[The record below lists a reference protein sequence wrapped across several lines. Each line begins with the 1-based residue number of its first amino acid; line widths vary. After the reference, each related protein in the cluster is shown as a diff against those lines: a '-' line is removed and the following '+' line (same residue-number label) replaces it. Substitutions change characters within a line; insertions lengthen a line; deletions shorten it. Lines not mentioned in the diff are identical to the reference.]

1 MKFQRLCVLVS
12 KMPRHLTTNDL
23 TMEEALA
30 VWRFLDA
37 KQRLP
42 MTARRV
48 KIQLAKECGCFV
60 EQLDAVG
67 DNAHISKILTWES
80 NDQSKGLDVDELVA
94 LVQNVPDEE
103 WVLDLCRSMSLIEA
117 EMFWR
122 WALEY
127 RWSSVRYRMVKWL
140 KMMLDMSD
148 ISNYN
153 PEMLIQMVFTGIGK
167 DKLVEEMFV
176 PLRPYT
182 RDEHGFV
189 AHKIATPSEYW
200 FVTDCSTL
208 IQVHRGAVRNRAKE
222 LMVDLTMDI
231 PTDVPLTWCWL
242 NPLQTNYIH
251 SESIELPFS
260 KYKEPLPTS
269 WEESLQLLHN
279 YPKGGFL
286 IKENDNYFLMTSG
299 TVSLIGQLMYYKRV
313 GDNIEFTLGFR
324 DGLDVVDVPDIIAMT
339 QLPFE
344 IEQQLRKQHINVTAR
359 KVSEPLSD
367 NLTVKVEYT
376 WSPKR
381 NWHFKYSGLFTSYG
395 LSDVDEI
402 VDYITLVGEN
412 YATGRK

>member
-1 MKFQRLCVLVS
+1 MNFQRLCALVS

-23 TMEEALA
+23 TMEEALT

-37 KQRLP
+37 KERLP

-48 KIQLAKECGCFV
+48 KIQLANECGCFV

-67 DNAHISKILTWES
+67 DNAHISKILTWYS
-80 NDQSKGLDVDELVA
+80 NAQRQNISASIRDIERHRSSNQSSSGMLCTNAISSSTFKPLLWSLD
-94 LVQNVPDEE
+94 
-103 WVLDLCRSMSLIEA
+103 SH
-117 EMFWR
+117 
-122 WALEY
+122 
-127 RWSSVRYRMVKWL
+127 VKIFD
-140 KMMLDMSD
+140 MLD

-153 PEMLIQMVFTGIGK
+153 PEMLIQMVFTGIGR
-167 DKLVEEMFV
+167 DKLAEEMFV

-182 RDEHGFV
+182 NNKLGIV
-189 AHKIATPSEYW
+189 GTSSEYW

-222 LMVDLTMDI
+222 LMVDLMMDI

-286 IKENDNYFLMTSG
+286 IKEYGEYFLMSSG
-299 TVSLIGQLMYYKRV
+299 TVSLMGQLMYYKRV

-344 IEQQLRKQHINVTAR
+344 IEQQLRKQNINVTA
-359 KVSEPLSD
+359 KQVSEPLSD

-376 WSPKR
+376 WSPRR
-381 NWHFKYSGLFTSYG
+381 NWHFIYTGLFTSYG

-402 VDYITLVGEN
+402 VDYISLVGEN
-412 YATGRK
+412 YATAQK

>member
-1 MKFQRLCVLVS
+1 MNFQRLCALVS

-23 TMEEALA
+23 TMEEALT

-37 KQRLP
+37 KERLP

-48 KIQLAKECGCFV
+48 EIQLANECGCFV

-80 NDQSKGLDVDELVA
+80 NDQSKGLNVDELMA
-94 LVQNVPDEE
+94 LAHNIPDED
-103 WVLDLCRSMSLIEA
+103 WLLDLCRSMSLIEA

-122 WALEY
+122 WALNY
-127 RWSSVRYRMVKWL
+127 RWSSVRNRMVRWL
-140 KMMLDMSD
+140 RKMLHMAD
-148 ISNYN
+148 ISTHDPVILLQALYMKT
-153 PEMLIQMVFTGIGK
+153 EVMSIE
-167 DKLVEEMFV
+167 DMFV

-182 RDEHGFV
+182 KNKLGIV
-189 AHKIATPSEYW
+189 GTSSEYW

-208 IQVHRGAVRNRAKE
+208 VQVYRGAVRDRGKN
-222 LMVDLTMDI
+222 LMVDLMVDI
-231 PTDVPLTWCWL
+231 PPEAPLTWCWL

-286 IKENDNYFLMTSG
+286 IKEHGEYFLMSSG
-299 TVSLIGQLMYYKRV
+299 TVSLMGQLMYYKRV

-344 IEQQLRKQHINVTAR
+344 IEQQLRKQNINVTA
-359 KVSEPLSD
+359 KQVSEPLSD
-367 NLTVKVEYT
+367 NLTVKVEFT
-376 WSPKR
+376 WSPRRK
-381 NWHFKYSGLFTSYG
+381 WHFIYTGLFTSYG

-402 VDYITLVGEN
+402 VDYISLVGEN
-412 YATGRK
+412 YATGWK

>member
-1 MKFQRLCVLVS
+1 
-12 KMPRHLTTNDL
+12 
-23 TMEEALA
+23 MEEALA
-30 VWRFLDA
+30 VWRFLDS

-48 KIQLAKECGCFV
+48 KVQLANECGCFV

-80 NDQSKGLDVDELVA
+80 NDQSKGLNVDELMA
-94 LVQNVPDEE
+94 LAHNIPDED
-103 WVLDLCRSMSLIEA
+103 WLLDLCRSMSLIEA

-122 WALEY
+122 WALNY
-127 RWSSVRYRMVKWL
+127 RWSSVRNRMVRWL
-140 KMMLDMSD
+140 RKMLHMAD
-148 ISNYN
+148 ISTHDPVILLQALYMKT
-153 PEMLIQMVFTGIGK
+153 EVMSIE
-167 DKLVEEMFV
+167 DMFV

-182 RDEHGFV
+182 KNKLGIV
-189 AHKIATPSEYW
+189 GTSSEYW

-208 IQVHRGAVRNRAKE
+208 VQVYRGAVRDRGKN
-222 LMVDLTMDI
+222 LMVDLMMDI

-286 IKENDNYFLMTSG
+286 IKEHGEYFLMSSG
-299 TVSLIGQLMYYKRV
+299 TVSLMGQLMYYKRV

-359 KVSEPLSD
+359 QVSEPLSD
-367 NLTVKVEYT
+367 NLTVKVEFT
-376 WSPKR
+376 WSPRRK
-381 NWHFKYSGLFTSYG
+381 WHFIYTGLFTSYG

-402 VDYITLVGEN
+402 VDYISLVGEN
-412 YATGRK
+412 YATGWK

>member
-1 MKFQRLCVLVS
+1 MNFQRLCALVS

-23 TMEEALA
+23 TMEEALT

-37 KQRLP
+37 KERLP

-48 KIQLAKECGCFV
+48 KVQLANECGCFV

-80 NDQSKGLDVDELVA
+80 NDQSKGLNVDELMA
-94 LVQNVPDEE
+94 LAHNIPDED
-103 WVLDLCRSMSLIEA
+103 WLLDLCRSMSLIEA

-122 WALEY
+122 WALNY
-127 RWSSVRYRMVKWL
+127 RWSSVRNRMVRWL
-140 KMMLDMSD
+140 RKMLHMAD
-148 ISNYN
+148 ISTHDPVILLQALYMKT
-153 PEMLIQMVFTGIGK
+153 EVMSIE
-167 DKLVEEMFV
+167 DMFV

-182 RDEHGFV
+182 KNKLGIV
-189 AHKIATPSEYW
+189 GTSSEYW

-208 IQVHRGAVRNRAKE
+208 VQVYRGAVRDRGKN
-222 LMVDLTMDI
+222 LMVDLMVDI
-231 PTDVPLTWCWL
+231 PPEAPLTWCWL

-286 IKENDNYFLMTSG
+286 IKEHGEYFLMSSG
-299 TVSLIGQLMYYKRV
+299 TVSLMGQLMYYKRV

-344 IEQQLRKQHINVTAR
+344 IEQQLRKQNINVTA
-359 KVSEPLSD
+359 KQVSEPLSD
-367 NLTVKVEYT
+367 NLTVKVEFT
-376 WSPKR
+376 WSPRRK
-381 NWHFKYSGLFTSYG
+381 WHFIYTGLFTSYG

-402 VDYITLVGEN
+402 VDYISLVGEN
-412 YATGRK
+412 YATGWK

>member
-1 MKFQRLCVLVS
+1 MKFQRLCALVS

-23 TMEEALA
+23 TMEEALT

-37 KQRLP
+37 KERLP
-42 MTARRV
+42 ITARRV
-48 KIQLAKECGCFV
+48 KIQLANECGCFV

-67 DNAHISKILTWES
+67 DNVHISKILTWES
-80 NDQSKGLDVDELVA
+80 NDQSKGLNVDELMA
-94 LVQNVPDEE
+94 LVHNVPDED
-103 WVLDLCRSMSLIEA
+103 WLLDLCRSMSLIEA

-122 WALEY
+122 WALDY
-127 RWSSVRYRMVKWL
+127 RWSSVRNRMVKWL
-140 KMMLDMSD
+140 RKMLHMAD
-148 ISNYN
+148 ISTHDPVILLQALYMKTKVMSI
-153 PEMLIQMVFTGIGK
+153 E
-167 DKLVEEMFV
+167 DMFV

-182 RDEHGFV
+182 KDKLGIV
-189 AHKIATPSEYW
+189 GTSSEYW

-208 IQVHRGAVRNRAKE
+208 VQVYRGAVRDRGKN
-222 LMVDLTMDI
+222 LMVDLMVDI
-231 PTDVPLTWCWL
+231 PPEAPLTWCWL

-286 IKENDNYFLMTSG
+286 IKEHDEYFLMTSG
-299 TVSLIGQLMYYKRV
+299 TVSLTGQLMYYKRV

-344 IEQQLRKQHINVTAR
+344 IEQQLRKQNINVTAR
-359 KVSEPLSD
+359 QVSEPLSD

-376 WSPKR
+376 WSPRR
-381 NWHFKYSGLFTSYG
+381 NWHFIYTGLFTSYG

-412 YATGRK
+412 HE

>member
-1 MKFQRLCVLVS
+1 
-12 KMPRHLTTNDL
+12 
-23 TMEEALA
+23 MEEALT

-37 KQRLP
+37 KERLP
-42 MTARRV
+42 ITARRV
-48 KIQLAKECGCFV
+48 KIQLANECGCFV

-80 NDQSKGLDVDELVA
+80 NDQSKGLNVDELMA
-94 LVQNVPDEE
+94 LVHNVPDED
-103 WVLDLCRSMSLIEA
+103 WLLDLCRSMSLIEA

-122 WALEY
+122 WALDY
-127 RWSSVRYRMVKWL
+127 RWSSVRNRMVKWL
-140 KMMLDMSD
+140 RKMLHMAD
-148 ISNYN
+148 ISTHDPVILLQALYMKTKVMSI
-153 PEMLIQMVFTGIGK
+153 E
-167 DKLVEEMFV
+167 DMFV

-182 RDEHGFV
+182 KNKLGIV
-189 AHKIATPSEYW
+189 GTSSEYW

-208 IQVHRGAVRNRAKE
+208 VQVYRGAVRDRGKN
-222 LMVDLTMDI
+222 LMVDLMVDI
-231 PTDVPLTWCWL
+231 PPEAPLTWCWL

-286 IKENDNYFLMTSG
+286 IKEHDEYFLMTSG
-299 TVSLIGQLMYYKRV
+299 TVSLTGQLMYYKRV

-344 IEQQLRKQHINVTAR
+344 IEQQLRKQNINVTAR
-359 KVSEPLSD
+359 QVSEPLSD

-376 WSPKR
+376 WSPRR
-381 NWHFKYSGLFTSYG
+381 NWHFIYTGLFTSYG

-412 YATGRK
+412 HE

>member
-1 MKFQRLCVLVS
+1 MNFQRLCALVS

-23 TMEEALA
+23 SMEEALT

-37 KQRLP
+37 KERLP

-48 KIQLAKECGCFV
+48 KIQLANECGCFV

-80 NDQSKGLDVDELVA
+80 NDQSKGLNVDELMA
-94 LVQNVPDEE
+94 LVHNIPDEE
-103 WVLDLCRSMSLIEA
+103 WLLDLCRSMSLIEA

-140 KMMLDMSD
+140 KMRLGMSD

-153 PEMLIQMVFTGIGK
+153 PEMLIQMVFTGIGR
-167 DKLVEEMFV
+167 DKLAEEMFV

-182 RDEHGFV
+182 NNKLGIV
-189 AHKIATPSEYW
+189 GTSSEYW

-222 LMVDLTMDI
+222 LVVDLMMDI

-286 IKENDNYFLMTSG
+286 IKEHGEYFLMSSG
-299 TVSLIGQLMYYKRV
+299 TVSLMGQLMYYKRV

-344 IEQQLRKQHINVTAR
+344 IEQQLRKQNINVTA
-359 KVSEPLSD
+359 KQVSEPLSD

-376 WSPKR
+376 WSPRR
-381 NWHFKYSGLFTSYG
+381 NWHFIYTGLFTSYG

-402 VDYITLVGEN
+402 VDYISLVGEN